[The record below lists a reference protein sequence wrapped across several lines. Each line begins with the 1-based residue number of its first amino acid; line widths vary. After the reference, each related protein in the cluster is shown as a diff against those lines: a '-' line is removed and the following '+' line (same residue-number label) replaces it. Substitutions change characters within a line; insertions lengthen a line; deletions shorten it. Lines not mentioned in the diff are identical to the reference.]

1 MPTFRTGLG
10 FALLRTVRFGG
21 RLWADV
27 ITWMLILRFRFSAAL
42 AAAAVGTE
50 RAGMHL
56 LGRGW
61 RFGRWMLR
69 LTSLIVAVAV
79 RVRPDRNG
87 PIMRRVPGPR
97 E

>member
-1 MPTFRTGLG
+1 MPTFPTGLG
-10 FALLRTVRFGG
+10 FALLRTVHFAG
-21 RLWADV
+21 RLWADA
-27 ITWMLILRFRFSAAL
+27 IAWALILRFRLSDVL

-69 LTSLIVAVAV
+69 LTSLIVTVAV

-87 PIMRRVPGPR
+87 PITRRVPRPR